1 VTIRRRLLTL
11 SASAALHVAAVG
23 LALVVA
29 GVGAGSAVLM
39 DLVADVEDDTASEA
53 RAQSLIGFAS
63 ARGGRADQVPARRL
77 AATPSP
83 RVLSAGSPMPAPA
96 PSDPALVE
104 PAPAPRPD
112 ATAETR
118 PKPEPQPETE
128 VAGAPMARPDP
139 ASAPALAS
147 QGAKPRDDAAAVTT
161 GAPSGVDAGTSSV
174 ASLRT
179 GSAVE
184 ANTASAA
191 LGTPGEA
198 RGGIPAE
205 YGLYYEAFRRRVQE
219 SLRYPLAARR
229 QGLSGRVELEVLV
242 EPSGRIGAVRVISSS
257 SHPVLDDAALQ
268 AVRRLPPE
276 PLPDRLPRRPLRII
290 LPLGF
295 ELE

>member
-1 VTIRRRLLTL
+1 MVRRRLLTL
-11 SASAALHVAAVG
+11 SASAALHLAAIG
-23 LALVVA
+23 LALVIA
-29 GVGAGSAVLM
+29 GVGAGSAVLI
-39 DLVADVEDDTASEA
+39 DLVADVEDEAASEA
-53 RAQSLIGFAS
+53 RARSLTGSAS
-63 ARGGRADQVPARRL
+63 ATSERAQRAPAGRL

-83 RVLSAGSPMPAPA
+83 PVPSAPAPMPAPA
-96 PSDPALVE
+96 PSGPAVVE
-104 PAPAPRPD
+104 PAPAPSPD
-112 ATAETR
+112 VTAETR

-128 VAGAPMARPDP
+128 AGAPMARPDP
-139 ASAPALAS
+139 ASPPALAS
-147 QGAKPRDDAAAVTT
+147 QGAKPRDEGAATP
-161 GAPSGVDAGTSSV
+161 GAPSGVDGGTSSV
-174 ASLRT
+174 ASLRA
-179 GSAVE
+179 GSAAG

-242 EPSGRIGAVRVISSS
+242 EPSGRIRAVRVISSS

>member
-1 VTIRRRLLTL
+1 MVRRRLLTL
-11 SASAALHVAAVG
+11 SASAALHLAAIG
-23 LALVVA
+23 LPLVIA
-29 GVGAGSAVLM
+29 GVGARSAVLM
-39 DLVADVEDDTASEA
+39 DLVEDVEDDAASEA
-53 RAQSLIGFAS
+53 RVRSLTGSAS
-63 ARGGRADQVPARRL
+63 ATSERAQRAPARRL

-83 RVLSAGSPMPAPA
+83 PVLSAPAPMPAPA
-96 PSDPALVE
+96 PSGPAVVE
-104 PAPAPRPD
+104 PAPAPSPD
-112 ATAETR
+112 GTAETR
-118 PKPEPQPETE
+118 AKPEPQPETE
-128 VAGAPMARPDP
+128 AGAPMAHPDP
-139 ASAPALAS
+139 ASPPAPVS
-147 QGAKPRDDAAAVTT
+147 QGAKPRDEGAAATP

-205 YGLYYEAFRRRVQE
+205 YGLYYQSFRQRVKE
-219 SLRYPLAARR
+219 SLQYPLAARR
-229 QGLSGRVELEVLV
+229 RGLSGRVELEVLV

-257 SHPVLDDAALQ
+257 SHAVLDDAALQ